1 MAQQATILGAFAC
14 AATVVDNT
22 GLLYRISG
30 VAGESFMVQLANIDA
45 RGEVFINETISSQT
59 KNEENPISMES
70 ERK

>member
-1 MAQQATILGAFAC
+1 
-14 AATVVDNT
+14 
-22 GLLYRISG
+22 
-30 VAGESFMVQLANIDA
+30 MVQLANIDA